1 MSREMKD
8 LLEETTSLYNNY
20 YQKTMRGKLM
30 PQAKPP
36 KDYLTA
42 GEVKKLLGITD
53 GMLYN
58 FVENKALE
66 RVIPPG
72 RKQGVYRRSQV
83 EQLARDL
90 KVFLSTRNEE
100 TTTFS
105 KASRED
111 IPILI
116 EIGTTTYPGIQQG
129 MASLETRLSWLKK
142 NPDIYYVVRKD
153 NETVGYTAIIPMKPE
168 KIRKILA
175 NEEFMKDVKPE
186 EIEEFKPG
194 SPLHVY
200 LATMRTK
207 LGISKNEKRAYGV
220 RLTGGLI
227 TTLIEMIDNGINI
240 DTLYARSETVDG
252 IRLLKHLG
260 FTEISQ
266 TKDYKNFALKL
277 NNGGMQT
284 LEKYKQAIIRRN
296 MPEEQFK
303 ALIRG
308 TQH

>member
-1 MSREMKD
+1 
-8 LLEETTSLYNNY
+8 
-20 YQKTMRGKLM
+20 M

-42 GEVKKLLGITD
+42 GQVKKLLGITD

-105 KASRED
+105 KAGRED
-111 IPILI
+111 IPTLI
-116 EIGTTTYPGIQQG
+116 EIGTATYPGIQQG
-129 MASLETRLSWLKK
+129 IASLKTRLSWLDK

-153 NETVGYTAIIPMKPE
+153 GEIAGYTAIIPMNQE

-194 SPLHVY
+194 SPLHIY
-200 LATMRTK
+200 LSTMRTK

-220 RLTGGLI
+220 RLIGGLI
-227 TTLIEMIDNGINI
+227 TTLIEMIGNGINI

-284 LEKYKQAIIRRN
+284 LEKYKQAIIRRT

>member
-1 MSREMKD
+1 
-8 LLEETTSLYNNY
+8 
-20 YQKTMRGKLM
+20 M

-42 GEVKKLLGITD
+42 AQVKKLLGITD

-105 KASRED
+105 KASREE
-111 IPILI
+111 IPLLI

-129 MASLETRLSWLKK
+129 IASLETRLSWLDK

-153 NETVGYTAIIPMKPE
+153 DETVGYTAIIPMKPE

-220 RLTGGLI
+220 RLIGGLI
-227 TTLIEMIDNGINI
+227 TTLIKMIDNGINI

-284 LEKYKQAIIRRN
+284 LEKYKRAIVRRN
-296 MPEEQFK
+296 MPVEQFK

>member
-1 MSREMKD
+1 
-8 LLEETTSLYNNY
+8 
-20 YQKTMRGKLM
+20 M

-42 GEVKKLLGITD
+42 GQVKKLLGITD

-58 FVENKALE
+58 FVDNKALE

-72 RKQGVYRRSQV
+72 RKQGVYRQSQV

-111 IPILI
+111 IPTLI
-116 EIGTTTYPGIQQG
+116 EIGTTTYPGIHQG
-129 MASLETRLSWLKK
+129 IASLETRLSWLDK

-153 NETVGYTAIIPMKPE
+153 GEIAGYTAIIPMKQE

-186 EIEEFKPG
+186 EIEGFKPG

-200 LATMRTK
+200 LSTMRTK

-220 RLTGGLI
+220 RLIGGLI

-260 FTEISQ
+260 FTVISQ
-266 TKDYKNFALKL
+266 TKDYKNFALRL
-277 NNGGMQT
+277 NNGGMQS

-296 MPEEQFK
+296 MPEEQFM

>member
-1 MSREMKD
+1 
-8 LLEETTSLYNNY
+8 
-20 YQKTMRGKLM
+20 M

-42 GEVKKLLGITD
+42 GQVKKLLGITD

-105 KASRED
+105 KAGRED
-111 IPILI
+111 IPTLI
-116 EIGTTTYPGIQQG
+116 EIGTATYPGIQQG
-129 MASLETRLSWLKK
+129 IASLETRLSWLDK

-153 NETVGYTAIIPMKPE
+153 GEIAGYTAIIPMNQE

-194 SPLHVY
+194 SPLHIY
-200 LATMRTK
+200 LSTMRTK

-220 RLTGGLI
+220 RLIGGLI
-227 TTLIEMIDNGINI
+227 TTLIEMIGNGINI

-266 TKDYKNFALKL
+266 TKDYKNFVLKL

-284 LEKYKQAIIRRN
+284 LEKYKQAIIRRT

>member
-1 MSREMKD
+1 
-8 LLEETTSLYNNY
+8 
-20 YQKTMRGKLM
+20 M
-30 PQAKPP
+30 PQAQPP

-42 GEVKKLLGITD
+42 GQVKKLLGITD

-100 TTTFS
+100 TTTFG
-105 KASRED
+105 KAARED
-111 IPILI
+111 IPTLI
-116 EIGTTTYPGIQQG
+116 EIDTATYPGIQQG
-129 MASLETRLSWLKK
+129 IASLETRLSWLDKS
-142 NPDIYYVVRKD
+142 PDIYYVVRKD
-153 NETVGYTAIIPMKPE
+153 DEIVGYTAIIPMKPE

>member
-1 MSREMKD
+1 
-8 LLEETTSLYNNY
+8 
-20 YQKTMRGKLM
+20 M

-42 GEVKKLLGITD
+42 AQVKKLLGITD

-105 KASRED
+105 KASREE
-111 IPILI
+111 IPLLI

-129 MASLETRLSWLKK
+129 IASLETRLSWLDK

-153 NETVGYTAIIPMKPE
+153 DETVGYTAIIPMKPE

-220 RLTGGLI
+220 RLIGGLI
-227 TTLIEMIDNGINI
+227 TTLIKMIDNGINI

-284 LEKYKQAIIRRN
+284 LEKYKRAIVRRN
-296 MPEEQFK
+296 MPVEQFK
-303 ALIRG
+303 ALVRG

>member
-1 MSREMKD
+1 
-8 LLEETTSLYNNY
+8 
-20 YQKTMRGKLM
+20 M

-42 GEVKKLLGITD
+42 GQVKKLLGITD

-105 KASRED
+105 KAGRED
-111 IPILI
+111 IPTLI
-116 EIGTTTYPGIQQG
+116 EIGTATYPGIQQG
-129 MASLETRLSWLKK
+129 IASLETRLSWLDK

-153 NETVGYTAIIPMKPE
+153 GEIAGYTAIIPMKQE

-194 SPLHVY
+194 SPLHIY
-200 LATMRTK
+200 LSTMRTK

-220 RLTGGLI
+220 RLIGGLI

-284 LEKYKQAIIRRN
+284 LEKYKQAIIRRT

-308 TQH
+308 TL

>member
-1 MSREMKD
+1 
-8 LLEETTSLYNNY
+8 
-20 YQKTMRGKLM
+20 M

-42 GEVKKLLGITD
+42 GQVKKLLGITD

-83 EQLARDL
+83 DQLARDL

-111 IPILI
+111 IPTLI

-129 MASLETRLSWLKK
+129 IASLETRLSWLDK

-153 NETVGYTAIIPMKPE
+153 DETVGYTAIIPMKPE

-200 LATMRTK
+200 LSTMRTK

-220 RLTGGLI
+220 RLIGGLI
-227 TTLIEMIDNGINI
+227 STLIEMIDNGINI

-308 TQH
+308 TQHWGS

>member
-1 MSREMKD
+1 
-8 LLEETTSLYNNY
+8 
-20 YQKTMRGKLM
+20 M

-42 GEVKKLLGITD
+42 GQVKKLLGITD

-105 KASRED
+105 KAGRED
-111 IPILI
+111 IPTLI
-116 EIGTTTYPGIQQG
+116 EIGTATYPGIQQG
-129 MASLETRLSWLKK
+129 IASLETRLSWLDK

-153 NETVGYTAIIPMKPE
+153 GEIAGYTAIIPMNQE

-194 SPLHVY
+194 SPLHIY
-200 LATMRTK
+200 LSTMRTK

-220 RLTGGLI
+220 RLIGGLI
-227 TTLIEMIDNGINI
+227 TTLIEMIGNGINI

-284 LEKYKQAIIRRN
+284 LEKYKQAIIRRT

-308 TQH
+308 TL